1 MTREPRVIHINA
13 EDSLWTVNSPVK
25 SVADSCSS
33 GSSSAQSSSC
43 DSTTETD
50 SSSEA
55 STESSAEPAPE
66 PWTRADIVQL
76 FSLAKTGKKPWA
88 FADAL
93 GRSTSAVQHA
103 MRKMIIQQLIFH
115 NAEDVAATYH
125 MDIYD
130 LHRILAP
137 RKYYVPITQKP
148 APATAPAT
156 VPVPSS
162 HVVPVT
168 RSYPSW
174 CIWACIFMALPII
187 AMQPFV
193 ADFKP

>member
-1 MTREPRVIHINA
+1 MTKEQRVIHIDGVDD
-13 EDSLWTVNSPVK
+13 DSIWTVNSPVK
-25 SVADSCSS
+25 SGADSCSS
-33 GSSSAQSSSC
+33 SSSSC
-43 DSTTETD
+43 DST
-50 SSSEA
+50 SSSDTESSTDP
-55 STESSAEPAPE
+55 STESTEPAPE
-66 PWTRADIVQL
+66 PWSRADIVQL

-115 NAEDVAATYH
+115 DAEDVAATYH

-137 RKYYVPITQKP
+137 RKYYVPIPPHKP
-148 APATAPAT
+148 PPAAAQV
-156 VPVPSS
+156 VPYS
-162 HVVPVT
+162 HVVPMT

-174 CIWACIFMALPII
+174 CMWAFIFMALPII